1 MILSGALTNS
11 IISADQLR
19 RTGSHNAGSSNQF
32 KLSEMGPMVKITEMA
47 SGEGSSSTSSAHT
60 LSDYS
65 DSEHDL
71 DRDAKF
77 IKNSARKLHRSQTV
91 Q

>member
-1 MILSGALTNS
+1 MILSGAFTNS
-11 IISADQLR
+11 YISADQMLR
-19 RTGSHNAGSSNQF
+19 TVSVSNV